1 MSKAKAKAKNP
12 PQNTALIAR
21 LRWYLKNCGMSNLQ
35 IEHKT
40 GIHNSVLSRFQREE
54 RGMSLDALDTLAK
67 HLKLKLVRDP

>member
-1 MSKAKAKAKNP
+1 MSNRKKP
-12 PQNTALIAR
+12 PKSATLTGQ

-67 HLKLKLVRDP
+67 HLKLRLVRD

>member
-1 MSKAKAKAKNP
+1 MSKTKTKNP
-12 PQNTALIAR
+12 PKNAELIAR
-21 LRWYLKNCGMSNLQ
+21 LRWFLKHSGMSNLQ

-67 HLKLKLVRDP
+67 YLKLRLVRD

>member
-1 MSKAKAKAKNP
+1 MSKTKHPPKN
-12 PQNTALIAR
+12 AELIAR
-21 LRWYLKNCGMSNLQ
+21 LRWFFKNCGMSNLQ

-67 HLKLKLVRDP
+67 YLKLRLVRD

>member
-1 MSKAKAKAKNP
+1 MSKTKTKNP
-12 PQNTALIAR
+12 PKNAELIAR

-54 RGMSLDALDTLAK
+54 RGMSLDALDKLAR

>member
-1 MSKAKAKAKNP
+1 MSKTKTMNP
-12 PQNTALIAR
+12 PKNAELTAQ

-67 HLKLKLVRDP
+67 HLKLRLVREK

>member
-1 MSKAKAKAKNP
+1 MSKIKIKNP
-12 PQNTALIAR
+12 PKNAELIAR

-54 RGMSLDALDTLAK
+54 RGMSLDALDKLAR
-67 HLKLKLVRDP
+67 HLKLRLIQDVQ

>member
-1 MSKAKAKAKNP
+1 MSKTKTMNP
-12 PQNTALIAR
+12 PKNAELIAR

-54 RGMSLDALDTLAK
+54 RGMSLDALDKLAR

>member
-1 MSKAKAKAKNP
+1 MNKIIKP
-12 PQNTALIAR
+12 PTSANTVTKR

-54 RGMSLDALDTLAK
+54 RGM
-67 HLKLKLVRDP
+67 